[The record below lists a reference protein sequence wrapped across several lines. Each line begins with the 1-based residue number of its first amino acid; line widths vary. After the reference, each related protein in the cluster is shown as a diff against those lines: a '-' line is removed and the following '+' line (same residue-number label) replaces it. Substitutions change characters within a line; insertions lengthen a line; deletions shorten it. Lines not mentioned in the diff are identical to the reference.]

1 MSNPKTTIFLFTN
14 GKPFKPPVKIEA
26 ELEQI
31 QNKLIQEREGKLWYE
46 CQNLYDM
53 KGNIIKKIGKIKK
66 DEIFVIVHP
75 DCKFVPGKYK
85 EFHNKYIKGISSELL
100 DAETYCSR
108 AMASPR
114 IKVIMQ
120 KVTLIFFIF

>member
-1 MSNPKTTIFLFTN
+1 MSNSNTTTIYLFTN

-66 DEIFVIVHP
+66 DEIFVIVQP

-100 DAETYCSR
+100 DAETYCNR

-114 IKVIMQ
+114 LKVILQ
-120 KVTLIFFIF
+120 KVTNY